1 MVRNKGGEVLRDH
14 VRKSPVLQASKCWL
28 CAEGIQE
35 GITHQ
40 SMCGGQG
47 FGTGSLVPG
56 LLQLLDDD
64 DD

>member
-1 MVRNKGGEVLRDH
+1 M
-14 VRKSPVLQASKCWL
+14 LQASKCWL

-47 FGTGSLVPG
+47 FGAGSLVPG

-64 DD
+64 ND